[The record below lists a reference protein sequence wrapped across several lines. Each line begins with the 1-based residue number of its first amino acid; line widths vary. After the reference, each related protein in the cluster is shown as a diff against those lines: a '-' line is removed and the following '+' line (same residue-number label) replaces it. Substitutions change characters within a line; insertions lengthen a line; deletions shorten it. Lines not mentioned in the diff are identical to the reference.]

1 MGGTLLRVRRAL
13 RGVRR
18 AQPLKMHGGRCG
30 LSVFLSALLL
40 SITPSDGAHL
50 RAECWKRTA
59 HPSILKLRG
68 GASKRSKLEEEPE
81 PSVSPSFVSRV
92 AAFAIMPT
100 VARLSFAAATRKP
113 PPSAPEPTTLQSL
126 FTPKGFSYPTTPPS
140 MPSLPY
146 PAGWQMALA
155 LAWAANNIAVAV
167 PGRYDGRSAMRDERV
182 DASTTNLF
190 SPAGFAFAIWAPI
203 FIGEWLMM
211 LYLTNVPRAAALGRI
226 VAPGWI
232 AGTVAQTLW
241 CGAFRPSV
249 CGPSMLWVPTLLLAT
264 TGACL
269 GVAHR
274 ALRATSIGALSNV
287 LVRWPLTLHFGWIS
301 CAALVNLNNWLARI
315 RADVRVKEMASHA
328 SAIAAVA
335 AAVYVSMT
343 TGDPI
348 FAGVITWAL
357 VAVAIDGNRAARG
370 LVADAVLDRTGV
382 SARIGAG
389 LAALFMTACALNVV
403 GPKSGWLWSP

>member
-1 MGGTLLRVRRAL
+1 
-13 RGVRR
+13 
-18 AQPLKMHGGRCG
+18 
-30 LSVFLSALLL
+30 
-40 SITPSDGAHL
+40 
-50 RAECWKRTA
+50 
-59 HPSILKLRG
+59 
-68 GASKRSKLEEEPE
+68 
-81 PSVSPSFVSRV
+81 
-92 AAFAIMPT
+92 
-100 VARLSFAAATRKP
+100 
-113 PPSAPEPTTLQSL
+113 
-126 FTPKGFSYPTTPPS
+126 
-140 MPSLPY
+140 
-146 PAGWQMALA
+146 MALA

-232 AGTVAQTLW
+232 AGTVAQTVW

-403 GPKSGWLWSP
+403 GPPKSGWLWSP